1 MRWYWYGLPLLLVD
15 VIDRDYIFYLT
26 LFTAD
31 MATFASSIRL
41 HSFLCAIGGDHIL
54 LAMAEQPP
62 EQTTTWDM
70 TLDDGPVPVPWS
82 TVPLRDSRYR
92 GDHPSWPALH
102 KVTVVPPPPWRT
114 FVEIYIDFGASVR
127 FVLSAT
133 QIPDDCQAWGSTFE
147 DPWGGRW
154 LEPDEVLAAD
164 VDCVQCW
171 HC

>member
-1 MRWYWYGLPLLLVD
+1 MRPNEGGDGCAGRRRSHLAGDTVPDLVD
-15 VIDRDYIFYLT
+15 TDDDT
-26 LFTAD
+26 
-31 MATFASSIRL
+31 
-41 HSFLCAIGGDHIL
+41 GDTVPNV
-54 LAMAEQPP
+54 MVEQPP

-70 TLDDGPVPVPWS
+70 TLDDGPAPVPWS
-82 TVPLRDSRYR
+82 TEPLRDSRYR

-127 FVLSAT
+127 CVLWAT